1 MKKLITNVKLPGTDF
16 HNMYIYGEASV
27 EANKEM
33 QEPLEK
39 LYKYENQPDLVG
51 MQGMVKEYIDELE
64 KEIKRCKK
72 CIIDNG
78 DVAPDTNNMFIVR
91 METLQQ
97 VIYDLESRLE
107 ENI

>member
-1 MKKLITNVKLPGTDF
+1 MKNLITNVKLPGTDF

-39 LYKYENQPDLVG
+39 LYKYENHPDLVG
-51 MQGMVKEYIDELE
+51 MEGIIREYIDELG
-64 KEIKRCKK
+64 KEICRCEK
-72 CIIDNG
+72 CIIANG
-78 DVAPDTNNMFIVR
+78 GDSPSENNMFMVR

-97 VIYDLESRLE
+97 VIYDLKSRLE